1 MFQLFEMPWTA
12 ACQASL
18 SSGLCSN
25 SCPLSWMHD
34 DACKHTSWHP
44 LMMPCNHLLSSLL
57 LLLSIFSALGSFP
70 ISQLSASSGQSIE
83 ASTSASVLTVN
94 FQSLYPL
101 RLATLI
107 SLLSKGL
114 SRVFSSTTV
123 RKHQFFVSQMV
134 KNLPAMWETWVG
146 KIPWRMAWQ
155 PTPVHLSGESPW
167 TEEPGGLQSMRSQ
180 TVRHDWA
187 IKHNTA
193 QLSLLSKFHICI
205 WLLEKP

>member
-83 ASTSASVLTVN
+83 ASTSASATVN

-101 RLATLI
+101 RLANLI

-114 SRVFSSTTV
+114 LRVFSSTTV
-123 RKHQFFVSQMV
+123 QKYQFFVSQMV
-134 KNLPAMWETWVG
+134 KKSACHVGNLGWEDPLKDGVTTHSSTLVWR
-146 KIPWRMAWQ
+146 IPMDRGAWWA
-155 PTPVHLSGESPW
+155 TVHEVSN
-167 TEEPGGLQSMRSQ
+167 SQ
-180 TVRHDWA
+180 TW
-187 IKHNTA
+187 
-193 QLSLLSKFHICI
+193 LSD
-205 WLLEKP
+205 